1 MCRIENPSSSII
13 VKRGYSLRSDATK
26 LKTKNLWV
34 FSRTFFTKFFLSA
47 ANKNKSSIC
56 SHWNW
61 YEQVMFIYISMFT
74 YAFSYLQDMLQRNV
88 FLNVN
93 LKKSL
98 CFSKIERVNS
108 TKPMLM
114 YFFLIFLKIETSARI
129 SDTQESSSV
138 IIC

>member
-1 MCRIENPSSSII
+1 
-13 VKRGYSLRSDATK
+13 
-26 LKTKNLWV
+26 
-34 FSRTFFTKFFLSA
+34 
-47 ANKNKSSIC
+47 
-56 SHWNW
+56 
-61 YEQVMFIYISMFT
+61 MFIYISMFT

-108 TKPMLM
+108 TKTMLM